1 MAASRRRSLRH
12 HRIVFAAQ
20 IKSAFILLEAAVQCM
35 RSRVADDVAS
45 AGEKQVDV
53 LVQLQATADVER
65 YVGMAIAFLR

>member
-1 MAASRRRSLRH
+1 
-12 HRIVFAAQ
+12 V
-20 IKSAFILLEAAVQCM
+20 C
-35 RSRVADDVAS
+35 VADDVAS